1 MKYFFSLLVILF
13 ISSTLDAQIAVIAH
27 KDVPIDE
34 ISKTL
39 LYDYYTGD
47 RLEWEDGETVI
58 VLDLKPKSEL
68 KEEFYEYLGTSTS
81 RMKSIWLKKMLAG
94 EKDPPETCESEE
106 KMLEKVIKTP
116 GAIGFVHKD
125 KLTDEVK
132 LLLEIEMD

>member
-106 KMLEKVIKTP
+106 KMLEKIIKTP